1 MTTTTT
7 RPLWAIA
14 DDIAQAARE
23 HRIAK
28 GTHPSWYAYA
38 GPYVDAMSCLTS
50 IDEDYGADSGR
61 SVVLYCLS
69 NLTSWR
75 GDTARAVK
83 AELKSIAGIK

>member
-14 DDIAQAARE
+14 DDIAHAARE
-23 HRIAK
+23 HRVAK
-28 GTHPSWYAYA
+28 GTRPSWYSYA
-38 GPYVDAMSCLTS
+38 EPYVDAMACLTS

>member
-23 HRIAK
+23 HRATK
-28 GTHPSWYAYA
+28 GQFPTWFYYA
-38 GPYVDAMSCLTS
+38 GGYVDAMSCLTS
-50 IDEDYGADSGR
+50 IDEDYGADSGK